1 MIGLYKGHVFK
12 GTNRMWSEHRI
23 ESLGKWDGTDEDFL
37 KTYHFD
43 FPNEKLQIYLHKY
56 KPLSRQ
62 FRSNIDQYMKKDPY
76 FIELDREEKLNDL
89 LS

>member
-1 MIGLYKGHVFK
+1 
-12 GTNRMWSEHRI
+12 MWSEHRV
-23 ESLGKWDGTDEDFL
+23 EFLGKWDGGDEDFL
-37 KTYHFD
+37 KSYHFE

-62 FRSNIDQYMKKDPY
+62 FRSNIDQYMKRDPY
-76 FIELDREEKLNDL
+76 FIQLIREENIDNL